1 MSLQTLDEYLCCDRT
16 PTHRF
21 YFIRLMVARVG
32 SFDFGLI
39 LSRVDLSDT
48 FSIDLASN
56 MNGFSVSD
64 SLLVLNENEMAE
76 ILN

>member
-1 MSLQTLDEYLCCDRT
+1 
-16 PTHRF
+16 
-21 YFIRLMVARVG
+21 MVARVG